1 MTVAILSGASSG
13 AIHAVT
19 GPDHLLSLGPAALSS
34 PRAAGR
40 VGLVWGAGHALGTL
54 LLSLP
59 LLLLAQLVHLS
70 SLAAISTRLAGLAL
84 LASAAWSWHSSRAP
98 RAAASGT
105 TATVGARS
113 STFWIGLVHGVT
125 GAGPLLM
132 LLPNAL
138 GPSLLQSSLYL
149 SAFAVGSTLAMA
161 TLTRTIGQLGHA
173 LNASTLRRVE
183 HALFL
188 GAGVLGSVWLIVG

>member
-19 GPDHLLSLGPAALSS
+19 GPDHLLSLGPAALSA

-40 VGLVWGAGHALGTL
+40 LGLVWGAGHALGTL

-84 LASAAWSWHSSRAP
+84 LASAAWSWHSSRGP
-98 RAAASGT
+98 RASAAGT
-105 TATVGARS
+105 LATAGARS

-125 GAGPLLM
+125 GAGSLLM

-138 GPSLLQSSLYL
+138 GPSLLRSALYL
-149 SAFAVGSTLAMA
+149 SAFAAGSTLAMA
-161 TLTRTIGQLGHA
+161 ILTRTIGQLGHA
-173 LNASTLRRVE
+173 LKANTLRRVQ
-183 HALFL
+183 HALLL
-188 GAGVLGSVWLIVG
+188 GAAVLGSVWLIVG

>member
-40 VGLVWGAGHALGTL
+40 IGLVWGAGHALGTL
-54 LLSLP
+54 LLSFP
-59 LLLLAQLVHLS
+59 LLMLAQLVHLS
-70 SLAAISTRLAGLAL
+70 SLAAVSTRLAGLAL

-98 RAAASGT
+98 RAPASGSSV
-105 TATVGARS
+105 TADARS
-113 STFWIGLVHGVT
+113 PFWIGLVHGVT

-132 LLPNAL
+132 LLPNTL
-138 GPSLLQSSLYL
+138 GASLLRSSLYL

-173 LNASTLRRVE
+173 LKANTLRRVE
-183 HALFL
+183 HTLLL
-188 GAGVLGSVWLIVG
+188 GAAGLGSVWLIVG